1 VQGRLATGGGAF
13 GIVAPVS
20 SDRPASEA
28 APIGSRRLALAV
40 SAVVFVVAGG
50 LAEFS
55 VRLLR
60 PEWRPPPVR
69 GVPFLRPDPRLG
81 WRLREGWQ
89 GPFALPQR
97 TTQVVIS
104 AQGLRDESYGPY
116 PAPGRRRVLLLGD
129 SMAWGFGVEKQETFE
144 KLLEDRLPDVDVVND
159 AVPDYGTDQELL
171 LLEEQGLGFHPD
183 LVLLLFHPNDLLN
196 NTWTRQ
202 YGYPK
207 PVFRIDGSGLRL
219 ENVPVPGGRLYEL
232 GMRTLRRSFILHEL
246 WRITMEPTQDLHAS
260 PRLAWDV
267 TERLLV
273 RMRDD
278 STKNGARFAVITFP
292 WVDDATN
299 RLLVRVNEII
309 DRNGLMHIDLG
320 PAFSGRIAAFLDP
333 ATQHWTPEGHR
344 AVADALAPALSELLR
359 TASEPTPDAV
369 SKPAEP

>member
-1 VQGRLATGGGAF
+1 MSG
-13 GIVAPVS
+13 
-20 SDRPASEA
+20 DRPASEA

-40 SAVVFVVAGG
+40 SAVVFAVAGC

-89 GPFALPQR
+89 GPFVLPHR

-104 AQGLRDESYGPY
+104 GQGLRDESYSPT

-129 SMAWGFGVEKQETFE
+129 SMAWGFGVEERETFA
-144 KLLEDRLPDVDVVND
+144 KLLEDRFPGMDVVNE
-159 AVPDYGTDQELL
+159 AVPGYGTDQELL
-171 LLEEQGLGFHPD
+171 LLEEQGVGFHPD

-196 NTWTRQ
+196 NTWPRQ

-207 PVFRIDGSGLRL
+207 PVFRVDGTDLRL
-219 ENVPVPGGRLYEL
+219 ENVPVPGGWLYEL
-232 GMRTLRRSFILHEL
+232 GMRTLRRSFILHEI
-246 WRITMEPTQDLHAS
+246 WKRTMEPTQDLHAS
-260 PRLAWDV
+260 PNLAWDV

-273 RMRDD
+273 RMRDT

-299 RLLVRVNEII
+299 RLLVRVREII
-309 DRNGLMHIDLG
+309 DRNRLTHFDLG
-320 PAFSGRIAAFLDP
+320 PALSGRMAALLDP
-333 ATQHWTPEGHR
+333 GTQHWTPEGHR
-344 AVADALAPALSELLR
+344 VVADALAPALSDLLD
-359 TASEPTPDAV
+359 APGEPTPPARTIPGPEDAP
-369 SKPAEP
+369 KRR